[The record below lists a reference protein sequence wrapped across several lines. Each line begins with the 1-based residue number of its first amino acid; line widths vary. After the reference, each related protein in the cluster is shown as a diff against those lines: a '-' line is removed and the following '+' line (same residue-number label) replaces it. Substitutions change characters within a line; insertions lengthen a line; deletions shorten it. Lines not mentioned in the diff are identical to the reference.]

1 MDRFYT
7 LSVWGLGFNNRANSC
22 RNFACFIDLST
33 SSVDF
38 EFVESMSESFWRFSS
53 FVVVLVVDDTF
64 ADDVR
69 VSSSTVLCDTGSIIA
84 NGFLS
89 RLSKENF

>member
-1 MDRFYT
+1 
-7 LSVWGLGFNNRANSC
+7 
-22 RNFACFIDLST
+22 
-33 SSVDF
+33 
-38 EFVESMSESFWRFSS
+38 
-53 FVVVLVVDDTF
+53 VVVLVVDDTF